1 MQYVIALYHL
11 LASICASPFNVILV
25 CCKAR

>member
-1 MQYVIALYHL
+1 MQYVIVLYHL
-11 LASICASPFNVILV
+11 LASICANAFNVILV

>member
-1 MQYVIALYHL
+1 MQYAIVLYYL